1 MGQSLVIKGADF
13 SSVKVGKTAIID
25 PEDQPSGQESTIEL
39 GYVTQ
44 YTGKSLS
51 EQGTIQD
58 SSVATYV
65 VNLYDLGQV
74 TGTIVAAIVTS
85 RNGTGVGN
93 PSCVFL
99 NSNMQPIQLEFI
111 GNGETTSHI
120 QERVNVPSGAR
131 YVYVSANTRYVTP
144 ALSVVTVS

>member
-39 GYVTQ
+39 EYIEQ
-44 YTGKSLS
+44 YTGELLNK
-51 EQGTIQD
+51 QGIRKEAG
-58 SSVATYV
+58 VATYV

-74 TGTIVAAIVTS
+74 TGTITAAIVTS

-93 PSCVFL
+93 PSCAFL
-99 NSNMQPIQLEFI
+99 NANMQPIQLEFI
-111 GNGETTSHI
+111 GDGNTTSHI
-120 QERVNVPSGAR
+120 RERVNVPSGAR
-131 YVYVSANTRYVTP
+131 YVYVSANTGYVTP